1 MGIFSSNEEK
11 EARRQEKA
19 REALAEQQRKEQK
32 LLEKYGLDLNNYD
45 DEDIRKRNNAS
56 IRDINTQ
63 LAGSGLYSFGNLLPG
78 GNSDASFII
87 DLLKAQIQQNWI
99 LIRQNE
105 QIIRLLS
112 DVDNDDI

>member
-1 MGIFSSNEEK
+1 MGLFTSTEDK

-32 LLEKYGLDLNNYD
+32 LLEKYGLDLDHYD
-45 DEDIRKRNNAS
+45 DDDIRERNSAS
-56 IRDINTQ
+56 IRDINAN

-78 GNSDASFII
+78 GNADASFII
-87 DLLKAQIQQNWI
+87 NLLKSQVQQNWI

-112 DVDNDDI
+112 EDK